1 MGCFSCLGGK
11 SARRVRLMF
20 VGLDGAGKS
29 TLLQTIAGDPE
40 EPTVPTVGFH
50 NVALRR
56 ERTFDSGFDVDV
68 FDLGGGKR
76 IRGIWKHYVADVHAC
91 VFVVDSA
98 DSKRAEEA
106 REALL
111 ETIRDPQLSGKPV
124 AVFAN
129 KQDLPGARSEAEVAK
144 ALGLD
149 TVGNARY
156 RVIAC
161 TSLLGREGDGK
172 KPKSRDAGVDDG
184 MRWLLSRVGEDWA
197 ELAPRVAR
205 ESEQARAARRTG
217 RLCGRALARST
228 PRTRAPPDVVL
239 GAENEAELARSGAP
253 KTGRRRGPATPL
265 VRGGGDTP
273 GATTRSGA
281 RPSGPVGIRAA
292 GTGGRTRS
300 RPGSLV
306 ARSGRR
312 LHRTRRSRTRR
323 ASGPAGESFA
333 DPGYDG
339 LSGARRSGAAP
350 SPAVLGLAPRAAG

>member
-184 MRWLLSRVGEDWA
+184 MRWLLSRVGEEWA
-197 ELAPRVAR
+197 TLAPRVVL
-205 ESEQARAARRTG
+205 ESERARVAEEALKKQRVERGRAAREE
-217 RLCGRALARST
+217 RLALEAQEGKSKGVKGFELNRPATPTTAAEPVPAR
-228 PRTRAPPDVVL
+228 VVL
-239 GAENEAELARSGAP
+239 GAFGS
-253 KTGRRRGPATPL
+253 
-265 VRGGGDTP
+265 
-273 GATTRSGA
+273 
-281 RPSGPVGIRAA
+281 PV
-292 GTGGRTRS
+292 
-300 RPGSLV
+300 
-306 ARSGRR
+306 
-312 LHRTRRSRTRR
+312 
-323 ASGPAGESFA
+323 A
-333 DPGYDG
+333 D
-339 LSGARRSGAAP
+339 
-350 SPAVLGLAPRAAG
+350 

>member
-50 NVALRR
+50 NVTLRR

-111 ETIRDPQLSGKPV
+111 ETIRDPRLSGKPV

-129 KQDLPGARSEAEVAK
+129 KQDLPGARSEVEVAK

-161 TSLLGREGDGK
+161 TSLRREQTEGK
-172 KPKSRDAGVDDG
+172 KLKSRDAGVDDG

-205 ESEQARAARRTG
+205 ESEQARAAEEALKQQRVER
-217 RLCGRALARST
+217 GRAARDERLALQAREEEEKNK
-228 PRTRAPPDVVL
+228 RGNR
-239 GAENEAELARSGAP
+239 ENGFELDR
-253 KTGRRRGPATPL
+253 PATPTTSS
-265 VRGGGDTP
+265 GDAARVVP
-273 GATTRSGA
+273 GAFGS
-281 RPSGPVGIRAA
+281 PVDH
-292 GTGGRTRS
+292 
-300 RPGSLV
+300 PGL
-306 ARSGRR
+306 
-312 LHRTRRSRTRR
+312 
-323 ASGPAGESFA
+323 
-333 DPGYDG
+333 
-339 LSGARRSGAAP
+339 
-350 SPAVLGLAPRAAG
+350 PR